1 MDEKERGCQHP
12 TDDKLTMQ
20 WFSRCV
26 CIQVNILKR
35 IAHPY
40 LVGMVGVV
48 LQPLQLV
55 LELAPLG
62 SLSHLVVKQ
71 QQILPRM
78 LMHNIGAQVAMALA
92 YLHTRL
98 IVFRD
103 LKSANVL
110 LFSTDVR
117 DDINVKL
124 TDYGIASVM
133 TPSGIKVSIGTS

>member
-1 MDEKERGCQHP
+1 MI
-12 TDDKLTMQ
+12 
-20 WFSRCV
+20 F
-26 CIQVNILKR
+26 QVNILKR

-62 SLSHLVVKQ
+62 SLSQLVVKQ
-71 QQILPRM
+71 NKKFPRM
-78 LMHNIGAQVAMALA
+78 LMHNSAAQVAMALA
-92 YLHTRL
+92 YLHARD

-110 LFSTDVR
+110 LFSEDVQE
-117 DDINVKL
+117 DVNVKL
-124 TDYGIASVM
+124 TDYGIASVL
-133 TPSGIKVSIGTS
+133 TPSGIKVRETV

>member
-1 MDEKERGCQHP
+1 
-12 TDDKLTMQ
+12 MQ

-26 CIQVNILKR
+26 YIQVNILKR

-110 LFSTDVR
+110 LFSTDV
-117 DDINVKL
+117 
-124 TDYGIASVM
+124 
-133 TPSGIKVSIGTS
+133 P